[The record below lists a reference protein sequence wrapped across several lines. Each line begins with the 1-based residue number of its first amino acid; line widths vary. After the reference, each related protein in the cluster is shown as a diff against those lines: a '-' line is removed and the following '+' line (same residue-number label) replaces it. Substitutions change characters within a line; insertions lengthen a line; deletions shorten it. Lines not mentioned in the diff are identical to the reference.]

1 MSTTQSPN
9 TRPNKRPR
17 NQTRKP
23 KPANPQ
29 VQQLSSAPNPSA
41 VGITS
46 GTSTPALNS
55 YDTTPAATPRST
67 SPNGLSKTFSQTKF
81 SDLIANGQISAATAV
96 GIQQGGFIN
105 CTEVQAQTLP
115 VAVTGVD
122 L

>member
-29 VQQLSSAPNPSA
+29 VAQLSAPPNP
-41 VGITS
+41 
-46 GTSTPALNS
+46 
-55 YDTTPAATPRST
+55 PAATPRST
-67 SPNGLSKTFSQTKF
+67 SPNGLSKTFSSTKF
-81 SDLIANGQISAATAV
+81 SDLIANGQISPATAV